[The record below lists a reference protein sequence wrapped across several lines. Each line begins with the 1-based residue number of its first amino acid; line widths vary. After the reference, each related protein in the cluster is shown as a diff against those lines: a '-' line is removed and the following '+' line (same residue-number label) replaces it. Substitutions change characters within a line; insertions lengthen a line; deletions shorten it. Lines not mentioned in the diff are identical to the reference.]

1 MNNAAKSGDFAMGDD
16 GKGSRLG
23 RGLSALL
30 GEADPDFSPAE
41 TPRGLKNVP
50 VEFLRPS
57 PYQPRRHFNEEE
69 LENLS
74 ASIREKGILQPI
86 IVRPDP
92 ARPNGYEIVAG
103 ERRWRA
109 AQKAQLHEVPVVV
122 KDLDDGEMLEIAIIE
137 NVQRAD
143 LNPVEEALGYQVLM
157 DKFGH
162 TQEALSKL
170 IAKSRSHVANTLRL
184 LALPDSI
191 RSMLMDGRLSAGHGR
206 ALVAT
211 SDPEALADRILALQL
226 SVRDAEALAREHSAK
241 PQAPRKAAVPHK
253 DADTIAL
260 EDDIS
265 NALGLRTV
273 ITDRGA
279 KGGEVKIV
287 YSNLEQLDEICR
299 RLRRP

>member
-1 MNNAAKSGDFAMGDD
+1 MSDDAKGT
-16 GKGSRLG
+16 RLG

-30 GEADPDFSPAE
+30 GEADPDFAPQD
-41 TPRGLKNVP
+41 PVRGLKTVP
-50 VEFLRPS
+50 IEFLKPS
-57 PYQPRRHFNEEE
+57 AFQPRRRFDEEE
-69 LENLS
+69 LANLS

-86 IVRPDP
+86 IVRPDRQ
-92 ARPNGYEIVAG
+92 RPNGYEIVAG

-109 AQKAQLHEVPVVV
+109 AQRAQLHEVPIVV
-122 KDLDDGEMLEIAIIE
+122 KDLDDGEMLEVAIIE

-143 LNPVEEALGYQVLM
+143 LNPVEEAQGYQTLM

-184 LALPDSI
+184 LALPETV
-191 RSMLMDGRLSAGHGR
+191 RGMLMDGRLSAGHGR

-211 SDPEALADRILALQL
+211 DDPEALADKILALQL
-226 SVRDAEALAREHSAK
+226 SVRDTEALVREKSGK
-241 PQAPRKAAVPHK
+241 PSPPKAAAPK
-253 DADTIAL
+253 DADTRAL
-260 EDDIS
+260 EDDLS
-265 NALGLRTV
+265 NALGLRTT

-279 KGGEVKIV
+279 KGGEVKIA

-299 RLRRP
+299 RLRRS

>member
-1 MNNAAKSGDFAMGDD
+1 MGDD
-16 GKGSRLG
+16 GKGTRLG

-30 GEADPDFSPAE
+30 GEADPDFAAPEAA
-41 TPRGLKNVP
+41 RGLKQVP
-50 VEFLRPS
+50 VEFLHPS
-57 PYQPRRHFNEEE
+57 PFQPRRHFDEDE
-69 LENLS
+69 LENL
-74 ASIREKGILQPI
+74 AGSIREKGILQPI

-92 ARPNGYEIVAG
+92 KRANGYEIVAG

-109 AQKAQLHEVPVVV
+109 AQRAQLHEVPVVV

-143 LNPVEEALGYQVLM
+143 LNAVEEAQGYQILM

-184 LALPDSI
+184 LALPESI
-191 RSMLMDGRLSAGHGR
+191 RAMLVDGRLSAGHGR
-206 ALVAT
+206 ALVAIE
-211 SDPEALADRILALQL
+211 DAEALADRIVALQL
-226 SVRDAEALAREHSAK
+226 SVRDTEALVREHAGKAPAAARK
-241 PQAPRKAAVPHK
+241 PAAAAPK
-253 DADTIAL
+253 DADTRAL
-260 EDDIS
+260 EDDLT
-265 NALGLRTV
+265 NALGLRTA

-279 KGGEVKIV
+279 RGGEVKIT

-299 RLRRP
+299 RLRRS